1 MTIVVSV
8 EISIQFC
15 RFFKG
20 IYCENVKSR
29 CIQKLESKNRLC
41 DLFLRIFGCPKDLKN
56 SPNLTFDQKG
66 IISCPVWKDLRE
78 IAYRKLLFLHN
89 K

>member
-56 SPNLTFDQKG
+56 SLNLTFDQKG
-66 IISCPVWKDLRE
+66 IGNFMSCLERFERDRLSK
-78 IAYRKLLFLHN
+78 ITFFA
-89 K
+89 